1 MVERKSQVSMSDSN
15 RAKDNKA
22 VHSSEDLQRL
32 EAIFLNT
39 HDSIITIDSNSTIVA
54 INSVTLDI
62 FGYEQEAELIGQ
74 PIEVLMNDVHASRHH
89 RYIADEVSGARR
101 GTLGKLRRIRA
112 RKRDG
117 TIFPVD
123 IHIADYEFEG
133 QRFFVGCIRDMSQ
146 VQEHEDR
153 VHKSLFYDQLTGLP
167 NRETLDR
174 SLASILDPSV
184 RESSRFLMMEIGID
198 QMRAINTTFGMG
210 DGNTVIRLVGQRLEQ
225 ALVPCE
231 FFGRGNGDRF
241 TALFEIPASK
251 TADTVALDTFRKM
264 QRALS
269 APFEFGGA
277 RVSISV
283 TAGGLEIPLLATDP
297 SLAVRY
303 ADMAYYE
310 AKNLHRGEVYLLTPD
325 DVARVMQTSALV
337 HQIREALQ
345 MQEFFP
351 VFQPKIDLE
360 TGRCSAAECL
370 IRWRT
375 QEGNMISPALFIP
388 VAESADLIEGIGR
401 FIFLE
406 SCAAVQEWK
415 ADPVLSQVKL
425 AVNISPKQLE
435 RDNFVEFVRRSLE
448 TFDIPASSLEFE
460 ITETTLANN
469 PKITFAA
476 VEELSRMGICIAIDD
491 FGTGQSSLGMLREV
505 CASRA
510 KVDRAFLAGV
520 PEDEKSNR
528 MLRNI
533 VNLMRD
539 MNLAVTVEGIE
550 TREVAEYVRTLRC
563 SEGQGFYF
571 AKPMDKVD
579 FEDFVRD
586 TNAAASPGAIMRRQ
600 SVMN

>member
-1 MVERKSQVSMSDSN
+1 MPENS
-15 RAKDNKA
+15 RAKDDEA
-22 VHSSEDLQRL
+22 VQSGEHVQRL
-32 EAIFLNT
+32 EAIYLNT
-39 HDSIITIDSNSTIVA
+39 HDSIITYDSTSTIVS
-54 INSVTLDI
+54 INRITLEM
-62 FGYEQEAELIGQ
+62 FGYDNEAELIGM
-74 PIEVLMNDVHASRHH
+74 PFETLVNDTVATRHQ
-89 RYIADEVSGARR
+89 RNLGEQIA
-101 GTLGKLRRIRA
+101 GTRDNVLGKLRRIRA
-112 RKRDG
+112 KKRDG
-117 TIFPVD
+117 TVFPVD
-123 IHIADYEFEG
+123 IHIADYDFGGE
-133 QRFFVGCIRDMSQ
+133 RYFVGCVRDMSQ
-146 VQEHEDR
+146 AQEHEDR

-174 SLASILDPSV
+174 SLASVLDPAV
-184 RESSRFLMMEIGID
+184 RSTARFLMMEIGID
-198 QMRAINTTFGMG
+198 QMRAINTTFGMD
-210 DGNTVIRLVGQRLEQ
+210 DGNSVIRLVGQRLEQ
-225 ALVPCE
+225 ALLPCE

-241 TALFEIPASK
+241 TALFEIPHSK
-251 TADTVALDTFRKM
+251 TADTVALETFQKM

-297 SLAVRY
+297 GLAIRY

-310 AKNLHRGEVYLLTPD
+310 AKSLHRGDVYLLTPD

-415 ADPVLSQVKL
+415 ADPLLSQVKL

-435 RDNFVEFVRRSLE
+435 RDNFVDFVRRSLD

-469 PKITFAA
+469 PKVTFAA

-491 FGTGQSSLGMLREV
+491 FGTGQSSLGMLRDV

-550 TREVAEYVRTLRC
+550 TKEVAEYVRTLRC

-571 AKPMDKVD
+571 AKPMEKVD

-586 TNAAASPGAIMRRQ
+586 TNAAAAPGAVLRRQ
-600 SVMN
+600 SVMT